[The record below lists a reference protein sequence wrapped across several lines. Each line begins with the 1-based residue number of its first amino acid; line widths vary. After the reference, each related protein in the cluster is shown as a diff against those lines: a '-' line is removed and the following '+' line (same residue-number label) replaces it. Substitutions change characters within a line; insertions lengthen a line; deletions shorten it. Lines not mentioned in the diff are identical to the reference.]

1 MQVLGELL
9 LLLFLLFCPLLNL
22 LQLLHGI
29 AHGLLGGDL
38 VLSLVD
44 LLLCVLLAL
53 LKPVVDHVTESVHHG
68 VTLLELFLQPAVPL
82 HLLLALALARLDL
95 LVEVF
100 LLLDLLHLLLK
111 LVAHDLLQHLF
122 LLGRLQRSALL
133 GNLLGH
139 VAHDHIHVLLDIS
152 IYRLALLIQFFSFF
166 D

>member
-22 LQLLHGI
+22 LQFLHGI

-38 VLSLVD
+38 VLSLVN

-53 LKPVVDHVTESVHHG
+53 LNPVVDHVTESVHHG

-100 LLLDLLHLLLK
+100 LLLDLLHLLRK
-111 LVAHDLLQHLF
+111 LVAHDLL
-122 LLGRLQRSALL
+122 
-133 GNLLGH
+133 
-139 VAHDHIHVLLDIS
+139 
-152 IYRLALLIQFFSFF
+152 
-166 D
+166 